1 MKNKEYAVARFTTAS
16 ARSAP
21 HQASDIAKLWH
32 ERLSVPKLIAYI
44 GCAVESGKPSVVYGN
59 N

>member
-1 MKNKEYAVARFTTAS
+1 MPLLGSQPQAHEGRT
-16 ARSAP
+16 
-21 HQASDIAKLWH
+21 HQASDIAKLWQ
-32 ERLSVPKLIAYI
+32 EFLSLPKLIACI